1 MGARVALILVYLRT
15 SGRRLY
21 ASRSAATMIEYGLIA
36 SAIAVTL
43 IVTIQTLGSNVNAM
57 FQYWVDFFAAH

>member
-1 MGARVALILVYLRT
+1 MGAKLALVIAYLQT

-21 ASRSAATMIEYGLIA
+21 ASRSAATMIEYGLIV
-36 SAIAVTL
+36 SAIAVLL
-43 IVTIQTLGSNVNAM
+43 IVSIQTLGTSINGT

>member
-1 MGARVALILVYLRT
+1 MGARVALLIAYLQT
-15 SGRRLY
+15 SGRCFY

-36 SAIAVTL
+36 SAIAVLL
-43 IVTIQTLGSNVNAM
+43 IVTIQILGSNVNAM